1 MLLDYKQLVEFE
13 QALGE
18 YTGAPYVVLTSRCTH
33 SIELCMRLK
42 NVKSV
47 SIPKNTYVSALMVCY
62 IIGATVEFN
71 SETWEYEYRY
81 GGTNIWDSAR
91 AFDQNMYRPEQ
102 MQCLSFGPSKR
113 LELMSGGAI
122 LLDNKDDYYN
132 LKCMAYDGRDLEYDP
147 WQSQPIW
154 KVGYHYNM
162 TLETAKRGCNMLKN
176 KQLKSLGSQ
185 LVEYPD
191 VSKLKIEV

>member
-1 MLLDYKQLVEFE
+1 MPSYKQLTEFE
-13 QALGE
+13 NALSE

-42 NVKSV
+42 NVKHV
-47 SIPKNTYVSALMVCY
+47 TMPKETYVSALMVCH
-62 IIGATVEFN
+62 IVGATVEFTD
-71 SETWEYEYRY
+71 EKWDYEYCY
-81 GGTNIWDSAR
+81 GNTNIWDSAR
-91 AFDQNMYRPEQ
+91 GLDRGMYRSGQ

-132 LKCMAYDGRDLEYDP
+132 LKCMAYDGRDLDYNP
-147 WQSQPIW
+147 WQDQPTW

-162 TLETAKRGCNMLKN
+162 ILEVAERGTKMLKLN
-176 KQLKSLGSQ
+176 ELKSIESQ
-185 LVEYPD
+185 LVNYPD
-191 VSKLKIEV
+191 VSLLSIQV